1 MPTQETYAESPSES
15 ETKQENQSDTLG
27 SEALAVEKP
36 SLNAMPTHTEN
47 EEMSKS
53 EALAIAWTGLEALAL
68 SGEAQIYRSR
78 KNGSVWIQLLA
89 TDYDKANGLVSVG
102 TGKL

>member
-1 MPTQETYAESPSES
+1 MPTQETYAGSPSAK
-15 ETKQENQSDTLG
+15 ETKQENQSGT
-27 SEALAVEKP
+27 SEREALAVEKP
-36 SLNAMPTHTEN
+36 SLSDMPTHTEN

-78 KNGSVWIQLLA
+78 KSGSVWIQLLA
-89 TDYDKANGLVSVG
+89 TDYDSANGLRSIG
-102 TGKL
+102 TK